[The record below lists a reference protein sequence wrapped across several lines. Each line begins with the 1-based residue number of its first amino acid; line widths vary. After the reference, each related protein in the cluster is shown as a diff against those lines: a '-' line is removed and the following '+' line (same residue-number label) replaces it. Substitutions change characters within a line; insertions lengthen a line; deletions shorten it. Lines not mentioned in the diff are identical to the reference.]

1 MFSPSKRPYLPPIS
15 YVTLT
20 KILDKSPEEILNE
33 MINPNFQLTKF
44 LNDKRMQKEYDWVVS
59 MTKLLEKVTQTM
71 ELREN
76 IVNIFEQI
84 PNTLYLEGIY
94 DAVRHIDPSTNQ
106 MNFNLISSFLH
117 VSFAFLSM
125 MPYSADGLTKIIE
138 RIELQMSKNKV
149 ESMVCMIV

>member
-1 MFSPSKRPYLPPIS
+1 
-15 YVTLT
+15 
-20 KILDKSPEEILNE
+20 

-44 LNDKRMQKEYDWVVS
+44 LHDKKMQKDYDWVVA
-59 MTKLLEKVTQTM
+59 MTKLLEKATQSM

-76 IVNIFEQI
+76 IVNIFEQL
-84 PNTLYLEGIY
+84 PDTLYLEGIY
-94 DAVRHIDPSTNQ
+94 DAVRHIDPTTNQ

-138 RIELQMSKNKV
+138 RIELQMTKNRV
-149 ESMVCMIV
+149 ESFVCIIL